1 VRPRLR
7 RAIAAAG
14 AACLTASALCLT
26 SDTALRAAPLLAVRL
41 HLPFAAP
48 RLAAGG
54 PAPSPQ
60 PSATPATTAVAM
72 PGPLAAPS
80 LAPLPRRRSWFGQG
94 PIVLKGDGTYQ
105 LGLNRSSRNGQS
117 VAADNYSTAL
127 SMVAERRTEQSS
139 VSVSTAFGYGA
150 GSLAAGSLIVG
161 YRTPKYALTYGQVTG
176 PSDSQLQIGGFA
188 RGVSLAVPVRN
199 GDVSYLVST
208 AQQSD
213 STTYRIYGVRRSW
226 NALGGYLSAAQYFGA
241 SEQGGGH
248 QSITDVGYR
257 RYGAKLSTDTEIAVA
272 SNHGIGNVPDG
283 AQLAAAFHADL
294 QGANSSTSLG
304 LRFDPAGFQTLTGTL
319 DGGFSGD
326 LALRRHSERFGDVS
340 LNLGHTDDKLDGS
353 VVHQNRITLSG
364 GRSWSHVGVQYVA
377 GIDGSHSDGG
387 SSLQRTGAIT
397 LNESLGKLGL
407 FETYQTSS
415 VAGSNGSAV
424 QRQLA
429 VGVSRS
435 LLGGTAAY
443 QFSRSALSGGD
454 SAGAATAQSLSYR
467 RSIGKKLD
475 AQLTQTVQTA
485 SNNGVAT
492 TLSETTLGFVRRLSS
507 VVAVQVSGGMFKQ
520 TGLGGGSGTSFQ
532 ASLVG
537 PFGFGQPRT
546 TGGRANPNL
555 PAVIRGVVT
564 YAPSTTLF
572 ASGPA
577 SIKGYNNVL
586 VVLDGRI
593 TQRTDANGE
602 FEFRF
607 VPQGTHTVR
616 LDPSTIQPG
625 LVTDREYQT
634 LTVQGGQTTTV
645 SFAVGNFAGVAGT
658 VIAADAAGNKKGLGN
673 VGIAIDG
680 IQAVTTTPDGHY
692 ALGRLSAGAHTV
704 EIVESTLPSTVA
716 FVGDKKKT
724 ITVTPGTSTPVNF
737 VATPLGSIAG
747 SVMASSDGGFGQLV
761 GLKNVY
767 VVAQPGEH
775 AVITDDDGAFMLDN
789 MPPGSYTLSVDPDT
803 IPDGL
808 AVLSGPDGPI
818 AVEGGASLAGV
829 IFKLGAGAKQVVYT
843 FSDGRR
849 QPIQLTTEP
858 AAVPPG
864 GVLRVIARTGAKDVK
879 ELAVESDVFGGFPLR
894 LDPHLGFWTG
904 TVVVPSLVKG
914 DYALSVTAHRKDVT
928 DATSLIPVDP
938 RIPLF
943 QVRFSPRNPE
953 PGHTLRVGLKSLA
966 PIEEGDAVVFEDG
979 YKVVLPKP
987 AGRMFNFDM
996 RLWRK
1001 GLPYAGSVVTKRGQS
1016 YPLSL
1021 R

>member
-1 VRPRLR
+1 VRLRLR
-7 RAIAAAG
+7 RVVAVAG

-48 RLAAGG
+48 RLAVDAPA
-54 PAPSPQ
+54 PAPSP
-60 PSATPATTAVAM
+60 TPATAAVAM
-72 PGPLAAPS
+72 PGALPVPSVSAP
-80 LAPLPRRRSWFGQG
+80 PRRRGWFGQG

-105 LGLNRSSRNGQS
+105 LGLNRASRNGTA

-139 VSVSTAFGYGA
+139 VSVSSAFGYGA

-161 YRTPKYALTYGQVTG
+161 YRTPKYGLTYGQVTG

-188 RGVSLAVPVRN
+188 RGISLAVPVRN

-208 AQQSD
+208 AQQTD
-213 STTYRIYGVRRSW
+213 STTYRIYGLRRSW
-226 NALGGYLSAAQYFGA
+226 NALGGYLSAAQYYGA

-257 RYGAKLSTDTEIAVA
+257 RYGTKLSTDTEVAVA
-272 SNHGIGNVPDG
+272 SNHGIGNVRDG

-294 QGANSSTSLG
+294 QGANSNASLG

-326 LALRRHSERFGDVS
+326 LSLRRHSERFGDVN
-340 LNLGHTDDKLDGS
+340 LNFGHTDDKFDGG
-353 VVHQNRITLSG
+353 VLHQNRVTLSG
-364 GRSWSHVGVQYVA
+364 GRSWAHLGVQYVA
-377 GIDGSHSDGG
+377 GLDGSHSDGG
-387 SSLQRTGAIT
+387 SSLQRTAGIT

-407 FETYQTSS
+407 FESYQTSS
-415 VAGSNGSAV
+415 VAGGNGSAA

-429 VGVSRS
+429 VGVSRP
-435 LLGGTAAY
+435 LFGGTAAY

-454 SAGAATAQSLSYR
+454 STGDALAQSFSYR
-467 RSIGKKLD
+467 RSLGKKLD
-475 AQLTQTVQTA
+475 AQITQTVQTSA
-485 SNNGVAT
+485 NNGIVT
-492 TLSETTLGFVRRLSS
+492 KLTETTVGLVRRLSS
-507 VVAVQVSGGMFKQ
+507 VVAVQVSGSAFKQ
-520 TGLGGGSGTSFQ
+520 TGLGGGSGTAFQ

-537 PFGFGQPRT
+537 PFGFGQPRAST
-546 TGGRANPNL
+546 GRANPNL

-564 YAPSTTLF
+564 YSPSTTPF
-572 ASGPA
+572 AANAPA
-577 SIKGYNNVL
+577 IKGYNNVL

-607 VPQGTHTVR
+607 VPQGTHVVR
-616 LDPSTIQPG
+616 LDPATVQPG
-625 LVTDREYQT
+625 LITDREYQT
-634 LTVQGGQTTTV
+634 LNVQGGQTTTV
-645 SFAVGNFAGVAGT
+645 SFAVGNFAGVGGT
-658 VIAADAAGNKKGLGN
+658 VIAADAAGHKRGLAN
-673 VGIAIDG
+673 VGIAVDG

-692 ALGRLSAGAHTV
+692 AIGRLSAGAHTV

-724 ITVTPGTSTPVNF
+724 VTVTPGTSTPLNF

-747 SVMASSDGGFGQLV
+747 TVMAPADGGFGQLA

-775 AVITDDDGAFMLDN
+775 AVITDDDGAFILDN

-808 AVLSGPDGPI
+808 SVLSGPEGPI

-849 QPIQLTTEP
+849 QPIQVSTDP

-879 ELAVESDVFGGFPLR
+879 ELVVESDVFGGFPLH

-904 TVVVPSLVKG
+904 SVVVPALTKG

-928 DATSLIPVDP
+928 DATSLVPVDP

-943 QVRFSPRNPE
+943 LIRFTPRNPE
-953 PGHTLRVGLKSLA
+953 AGHTMRVSLKSMA
-966 PIEEGDAVVFEDG
+966 PVEEGDAVVMEDG
-979 YKVVLPKP
+979 YKVLLPKP
-987 AGRMFNFDM
+987 SGHLFTFDM

-1001 GLPYAGSVVTKRGQS
+1001 GFPYSGSLVTKRGQS

>member
-1 VRPRLR
+1 
-7 RAIAAAG
+7 
-14 AACLTASALCLT
+14 
-26 SDTALRAAPLLAVRL
+26 
-41 HLPFAAP
+41 
-48 RLAAGG
+48 
-54 PAPSPQ
+54 
-60 PSATPATTAVAM
+60 M
-72 PGPLAAPS
+72 PGALPAPS
-80 LAPLPRRRSWFGQG
+80 LAPPPRRRGWFGQG

-105 LGLNRSSRNGQS
+105 LGLNRASRNGQS

-127 SMVAERRTEQSS
+127 SVVAERRTEQSA
-139 VSVSTAFGYGA
+139 VSVSSAFGYGA
-150 GSLAAGSLIVG
+150 GALAAGSLIVG
-161 YRTPKYALTYGQVTG
+161 YRTPKYGLTYGQVTG

-208 AQQSD
+208 AQQTD
-213 STTYRIYGVRRSW
+213 STTYRIYGLRRGW
-226 NALGGYLSAAQYFGA
+226 NALGGYLSAAQYFAA

-257 RYGAKLSTDTEIAVA
+257 RYGAKLSTDTEVAVA
-272 SNHGIGNVPDG
+272 SNHGIGNVKDG

-294 QGANSSTSLG
+294 QGANSTASLG

-326 LALRRHSERFGDVS
+326 LSLRRHSDRFGDVS
-340 LNLGHTDDKLDGS
+340 LNLGHTDDKFDGS
-353 VVHQNRITLSG
+353 VLHQNRATLSG
-364 GRSWSHVGVQYVA
+364 GRSWAHVGVQYVA
-377 GIDGSHSDGG
+377 GLDGSRSDGG
-387 SSLQRTGAIT
+387 SSLQRTAGIT

-407 FETYQTSS
+407 FESYQTSAVS
-415 VAGSNGSAV
+415 GSNGAAA

-429 VGVSRS
+429 VGVSRP

-443 QFSRSALSGGD
+443 QFSRSALAGGGSTGD
-454 SAGAATAQSLSYR
+454 ALAQSFSYR

-475 AQLTQTVQTA
+475 AQLTQTVQA
-485 SNNGVAT
+485 SSNNGIAT
-492 TLSETTLGFVRRLSS
+492 TLTETTLGLVRRLSS
-507 VVAVQVSGGMFKQ
+507 VVAVQVTAGAFKQ
-520 TGLGGGSGTSFQ
+520 GGLGGGHGTSFQ

-537 PFGFGQPRT
+537 PFGFGQPRAST
-546 TGGRANPNL
+546 GRANPNL
-555 PAVIRGVVT
+555 PAVIRGIVT
-564 YAPSTTLF
+564 YAPATTPF
-572 ASGPA
+572 GTGGAA
-577 SIKGYNNVL
+577 IKGYNNVL
-586 VVLDGRI
+586 VVLDGRT

-616 LDPSTIQPG
+616 LDPATIRPG

-634 LTVQGGQTTTV
+634 LNVQGGQTTTV

-658 VIAADAAGNKKGLGN
+658 VVAADAAGHKRGVGN

-692 ALGRLSAGAHTV
+692 AVGRLSAGAHTV
-704 EIVESTLPSTVA
+704 EIVEATLPSTVA

-724 ITVTPGTSTPVNF
+724 VTVAPGTSTPVDF
-737 VATPLGSIAG
+737 VATTLGSIAG
-747 SVMASSDGGFGQLV
+747 TVMAPSDGGFGQLV

-803 IPDGL
+803 IPEGL
-808 AVLSGPDGPI
+808 SVLSGPEGPI

-849 QPIQLTTEP
+849 QPIQLSTEP

-879 ELAVESDVFGGFPLR
+879 ELVVESDVFGGFPLR
-894 LDPHLGFWTG
+894 LDPRLGFWTG
-904 TVVVPSLVKG
+904 SVVVPSLVKG

-928 DATSLIPVDP
+928 DATSLVPVDP

-943 QVRFSPRNPE
+943 LVRFTPRNPE
-953 PGHTLRVGLKSLA
+953 PGHTMRVSLKSLA
-966 PIEEGDAVVFEDG
+966 PVEEGDAVVFEDG

-987 AGRMFNFDM
+987 SGRAFNFDM
-996 RLWRK
+996 RLWRR
-1001 GLPYAGSVVTKRGQS
+1001 GLPYSGNITTKRGQS